1 MFQYHLRGPD
11 GLNFARR
18 HVEQGVD
25 QAWAVVAKRVFRRRH
40 VASFDGAPRFALLTV
55 NFSTTRYLKLL
66 LLTLGEQHD
75 LGLVH
80 RIVIADNDSRDGG
93 QAFLRA
99 LAARVDRVEVVEHR
113 RFLNHARGMRGALRA
128 LDGVEADLPEAE
140 RTNLLL
146 FCDTDVVF
154 RNPEALVDLAAAT
167 VANDAALVGE
177 LRKVYEYPDVQ
188 ASFFVVRRDS
198 YERSDVA
205 PWMNHGAPAYALQ
218 RSIWRAG
225 LTVVNFPTNQGGYV
239 LHRGRTGVVAA
250 HDYVPRHAYATV
262 ATSTPHFM
270 GVPRGAEIWAAI
282 EARYADL
289 LEPRSEPRLLDVL
302 AERLSKLASHVPLD
316 DGDGPT

>member
-1 MFQYHLRGPD
+1 M
-11 GLNFARR
+11 
-18 HVEQGVD
+18 EQRAD
-25 QAWAVVAKRVFRRRH
+25 QAWAVLAKRVFRRRH
-40 VASFDGAPRFALLTV
+40 VGSFDGDPRFALLIV
-55 NFSTTRYLKLL
+55 NFSTTHYLKLL
-66 LLTLGEQHD
+66 LLTLGEQHE
-75 LGLVH
+75 LEFVH

-99 LAARVDRVEVVEHR
+99 LSARVARVELVQHR

-128 LDGVEADLPEAE
+128 LDRVEAHVPEAE

-154 RNPEALVDLAAAT
+154 RNPETLFDLAAAT

-198 YERSDVA
+198 YERPDVP

-218 RSIWRAG
+218 RGIWRAG
-225 LTVVNFPTNQGGYV
+225 LTVVDFPTNQGGYV
-239 LHRGRTGVVAA
+239 LHRGRAGVVAA
-250 HDYVPRHAYATV
+250 HDYVPRHSYATV
-262 ATSTPHFM
+262 ANSMPHFM
-270 GVPRGAEIWAAI
+270 GVPGGAEIWAAI

-289 LEPRSEPRLLDVL
+289 LERQSEARLLDVL
-302 AERLSKLASHVPLD
+302 ADRFSGLGTQVLLD
-316 DGDGPT
+316 DEAGPT